1 MIQSLYLFLNEGQA
15 LLKIIINRYTCM
27 YVAQHPKT
35 SIKDIANKLSA
46 CL

>member
-1 MIQSLYLFLNEGQA
+1 
-15 LLKIIINRYTCM
+15 M

-46 CL
+46 YALIKFTETKADIIN